1 MPINLK
7 AKITPKTVVYSP
19 RKKGNKKA
27 MLWAAWLNNHEKEA
41 VQLPLFNKLPK
52 SVNNN
57 SR

>member
-27 MLWAAWLNNHEKEA
+27 TLWAAWLNNQKEEA

-52 SVNNN
+52 GMNDD